1 MINQESIGP
10 GTEMLLILTR
20 EFMFNFKLTSIS
32 FYKTMLKK
40 PRETRFFCWTDN
52 REISKWPLTLPLG
65 EAA

>member
-1 MINQESIGP
+1 MVNQKSIGP
-10 GTEMLLILTR
+10 GTAMLLILALG
-20 EFMFNFKLTSIS
+20 FLFNFKLTSIS

-52 REISKWPLTLPLG
+52 RESSKWPLTLPLG